1 MSYTGKRRATPLNK
15 QWLCKMQTLL
25 EVDLGIRRKV
35 DRVLHRSRSLGVVA
49 ARVLEVLQYVL
60 AAVVLAM
67 SGSICTN
74 QM

>member
-1 MSYTGKRRATPLNK
+1 
-15 QWLCKMQTLL
+15 MQALL
-25 EVDLGIRRKV
+25 EVDLGIRRQV
-35 DRVLHRSRSLGVVA
+35 DRVLRAQSTLGVVA
-49 ARVLEVLQYVL
+49 ARVLEVLKDVL